1 MSTFAENQLMH
12 NLERATESVQDPI
25 LRRNAWRLLQEMDKI
40 TTEVLPVGQTRN
52 ELPQVRNRL
61 YEGGAA
67 LVAERGILRNPQ
79 ETTVMISLATLQQ
92 LVLSIIDRSSQMQ
105 VGRTLPSEVLT
116 GLSPVPGASKF
127 EIDFDEAAMG
137 HHDQDMVDVE
147 F

>member
-1 MSTFAENQLMH
+1 MSAENQLMQ
-12 NLERATESVQDPI
+12 NLERATEAVQDPI

-52 ELPQVRNRL
+52 ELPKVRSRL

-67 LVAERGILRNPQ
+67 LVAERGIIRNPQ

-92 LVLSIIDRSSQMQ
+92 LIISIIDRSSQMQ

-116 GLSPVPGASKF
+116 GLSPVPGAAKF
-127 EIDFDEAAMG
+127 EIDFDEAAKG

>member
-1 MSTFAENQLMH
+1 MAAENQLMQ
-12 NLERATESVQDPI
+12 NLERATEAVQDPI

-52 ELPQVRNRL
+52 ELPKVRSRL

-67 LVAERGILRNPQ
+67 LVAERGIIRNPQ

-92 LVLSIIDRSSQMQ
+92 LIISIIDRSSQMQ

-116 GLSPVPGASKF
+116 GLSPVPGAAKF